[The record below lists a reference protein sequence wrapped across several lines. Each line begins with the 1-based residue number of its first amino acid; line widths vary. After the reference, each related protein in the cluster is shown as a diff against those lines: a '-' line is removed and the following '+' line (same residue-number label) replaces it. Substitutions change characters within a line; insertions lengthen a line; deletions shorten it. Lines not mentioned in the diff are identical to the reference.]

1 MSARPA
7 DPDPDS
13 APGPD
18 PGPDPGPEAEPE
30 PGTTPGPQDAA
41 GAGAGTEDAPP
52 PGPAP
57 SSAAAP
63 SSSAAASA
71 PDPAGFPAT
80 PAPAETS
87 RLIPSRFPPV
97 AAFEGA
103 ASAEDLD
110 AVFELEGWT
119 NDRLSAPRL
128 AQLAREEWVY
138 GRPNASVVMAAFL
151 HGSPS
156 GLRFSGPELGA
167 WYASTD
173 ATTAV
178 LEVANGLRA
187 EIARSAL
194 PRITQVFRRYAARLA
209 GDYADIRGRAP
220 DCHDPDPARYAAG
233 QALGRRVRDEGPAL
247 GLSGIRYDSVR
258 RPGHDNW
265 VCFRPRDVR
274 DVTQAEHLEIDVP
287 AAGKVVV
294 RRLS

>member
-1 MSARPA
+1 MSPPQA
-7 DPDPDS
+7 DPEAP
-13 APGPD
+13 APGP
-18 PGPDPGPEAEPE
+18 ETA
-30 PGTTPGPQDAA
+30 
-41 GAGAGTEDAPP
+41 
-52 PGPAP
+52 PAP
-57 SSAAAP
+57 S
-63 SSSAAASA
+63 SA

-97 AAFEGA
+97 AAFEDA

-156 GLRFSGPELGA
+156 ELRFSGQELGA

-173 ATTAV
+173 AITAV

-194 PRITQVFRRYAARLA
+194 PRITQVHRRYAARLA

-220 DCHDPDPARYAAG
+220 ECHDPDPASYPAG
-233 QALGRRVRDEGPAL
+233 QALGRRVRDEGPGS